1 MQLKR
6 ILVTLLV
13 AIMMLSMA
21 VVAVSAADTETFDIA
36 VEETSAAD
44 VELPKKPGDTLEIK
58 VVIEN
63 NPGAAQVEI
72 DLEYDPAAL
81 VYDKITNGDS
91 YTFGTPIVATK
102 GTKNVL
108 IVMSTAETSDVAK
121 KGTAFTVSFKVAAGY
136 TGNNAISVS
145 AIAMKKS
152 LAGVSAN
159 TDDEAI
165 KVEFAASSCNFDKA
179 KAEVVAPTC
188 VEQGYT
194 LFTCSD
200 EGCGKSIKTN
210 FTEIDPENHT
220 NIVDVAATATHY
232 AGKKCADCDTIVEGC
247 GTTCTHPNFEEIEAL
262 DPTCTA
268 AGYTAGKQCTDCKT
282 IFEGYLYVAPLG
294 HSDVLE
300 DVEAVEATCT
310 TAGTTAGKVCSV
322 CNAVVEGC
330 EPVAPKHGEEA
341 VVLGFEATCT
351 SIGLTDGKKC
361 TVCNAITVAQ
371 EVIPTIPHTEK
382 VLEAVEANCAA
393 DGLTEGKQ
401 CEVCGKVTV
410 PQEVVPAPLHSVVDL
425 EAVEATC
432 KSTGLTAG
440 EVCEICDTII
450 IAQEII
456 PVSTHNSD
464 VVIPAVAAT
473 CTAAGSTEGAKCS
486 VCDVVVKAP
495 EVVQPKGHTEEV
507 IPAVEATK
515 DNDGSTEGKKC
526 TVCGEITDATGVIP
540 AIATSMAWLWVLI
553 AAVVVI
559 GALVAVYFFVLRKKS

>member
-6 ILVTLLV
+6 ILITLLV

-36 VEETSAAD
+36 VESTSTAD

-81 VYDKITNGDS
+81 VYDKITNGDT
-91 YTFGTPIVATK
+91 YTFGTPIDATK
-102 GTKNVL
+102 GEKKVL
-108 IVMSTAETSDVAK
+108 IVMSTAEASDVAK
-121 KGTAFTVSFKVAAGY
+121 KGTAFTVSFKVADGY
-136 TGNNAISVS
+136 TGNNAVNVS

-159 TDDEAI
+159 TDAAPI
-165 KVEFAASSCNFDKA
+165 KVDFAASTCNYNIAD
-179 KAEVVAPTC
+179 AEVVAPTC
-188 VEQGYT
+188 VAEGYT
-194 LFTCSD
+194 LLRCID
-200 EGCGKSIKTN
+200 AGCTESIKVN
-210 FTEIDPENHT
+210 VTEIDPENHT
-220 NIVDVAATATHY
+220 NIVDVPATATHY
-232 AGKKCADCDTIVEGC
+232 AGKKCDDCGTIVEGC

-262 DPTCTA
+262 DATCTE
-268 AGYTAGKQCTDCKT
+268 AGYTAGKQCTDCNA

-300 DVEAVEATCT
+300 DVAEVPATCT
-310 TAGTTAGKVCSV
+310 KAGVSAGKACSV
-322 CNAVVEGC
+322 CKAVVEGC
-330 EPVAPKHGEEA
+330 EPTALAEHDVEELAA
-341 VVLGFEATCT
+341 VDATCT
-351 SIGLTDGKKC
+351 SIGLTKGEKC
-361 TVCNAITVAQ
+361 KTCGTITVAQ
-371 EVIPTIPHTEK
+371 EIVPVVAHTEK
-382 VLEAVEANCAA
+382 
-393 DGLTEGKQ
+393 
-401 CEVCGKVTV
+401 
-410 PQEVVPAPLHSVVDL
+410 DL

-432 KSTGLTAG
+432 ANAGLTAGKVCEICGEVTVPQEDVPAKAHTVVDLEAVDATCISTGLTAG
-440 EVCEICDTII
+440 QVCEVCDAVIV
-450 IAQEII
+450 AQEILPI
-456 PVSTHNSD
+456 TTHTEVAID
-464 VVIPAVAAT
+464 AVEAT
-473 CTAAGSTEGAKCS
+473 CTAAGSTAGTKCS
-486 VCDVVVKAP
+486 VCDVVIVAP

-540 AIATSMAWLWVLI
+540 AIATSLAWLWVLI